1 MSALYRERHALGTL
15 LLPPFMHSSYRET
28 SCPIHAV
35 PAVPRNHPFPARAA
49 FSSSL
54 YVFGEIV
61 SSTTNALHSGW
72 STTNYY
78 QLRNST
84 HAPGRGARRTTG
96 IPFDI
101 TNDNWSYFGNPADRR
116 HQRRQLP
123 TPPDAANCSSSS
135 GPLCGPFQLGDLSKL
150 RDEYG
155 PCGRIP
161 LMPSKRIIST
171 PSRCS
176 TTRAPALDHAQRRDV
191 TAAPDFGSLT
201 GPVKIFTRQRVI
213 DMNAQFL
220 VTVSQ
225 ATAQM
230 PGLTIFVPDIFTL
243 LDQAQTNAA
252 SFGLTNAIIDA
263 LDDPK
268 LKNKS
273 MTGPGASYVFWDQ
286 LNPTARFHVAIA
298 DAVEQVIAPTTLT
311 GMAVF
316 NGSNRASTSP
326 TSPSVATARF
336 APARTSWIGP
346 HCKAS
351 TAPTPFNPYSCP
363 TAALNSSTGS
373 RSPSPGPGRRPWP
386 RSRDRE
392 IPVPRRTRD

>member
-1 MSALYRERHALGTL
+1 MKGTRSELYFCRRSCIVVTVKRLVRFTLCLLFLGITL
-15 LLPPFMHSSYRET
+15 S
-28 SCPIHAV
+28 
-35 PAVPRNHPFPARAA
+35 PARAA
-49 FSSSL
+49 FSSL

-78 QLRNST
+78 QLRNSN
-84 HAPGRGARRTTG
+84 GRVWVEVLAERQG

-101 TNDNWSYFGNPADRR
+101 TNDNWSYFGNYSWTVVTNVANF
-116 HQRRQLP
+116 P
-123 TPPDAANCSSSS
+123 TPPDAATSLFVVWVSSADLFSWVI
-135 GPLCGPFQLGDLSKL
+135 FQN
-150 RDEYG
+150 YG
-155 PCGRIP
+155 TNMALWTNSINAVQTNYFNTIQTLYNKGARTLI
-161 LMPSKRIIST
+161 MPN
-171 PSRCS
+171 
-176 TTRAPALDHAQRRDV
+176 AVDV

-316 NGSNRASTSP
+316 NGSNRLDVANIPIGRNGQVCTSSNLVDWASLQSFDSTN
-326 TSPSVATARF
+326 SVQSIF
-336 APARTSWIGP
+336 VPNG
-346 HCKAS
+346 
-351 TAPTPFNPYSCP
+351 
-363 TAALNSSTGS
+363 GS
-373 RSPSPGPGRRPWP
+373 QQFYRLTFPLTWTWP
-386 RSRDRE
+386 
-392 IPVPRRTRD
+392 